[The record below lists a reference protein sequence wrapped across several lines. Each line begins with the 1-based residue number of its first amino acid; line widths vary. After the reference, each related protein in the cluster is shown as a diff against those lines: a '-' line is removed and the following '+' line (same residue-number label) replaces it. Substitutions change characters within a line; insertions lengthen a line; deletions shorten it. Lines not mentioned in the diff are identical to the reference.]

1 MNTLAMVRPLNKL
14 SNTAFTAID
23 QNSNEQ
29 DMKWFV
35 AKIIFKI
42 YSEGARASQFDE
54 HLRLISAAGFDEAF
68 LKARILGI
76 SEEETLLTDRNKTL
90 KWEFINVSEIIPMN
104 KLEDGIELY
113 SRIHE
118 TEEART
124 YINFIHQKAI
134 AIRLNECAY

>member
-1 MNTLAMVRPLNKL
+1 MNWYISKIVFSIENKQ
-14 SNTAFTAID
+14 A
-23 QNSNEQ
+23 
-29 DMKWFV
+29 
-35 AKIIFKI
+35 AK
-42 YSEGARASQFDE
+42 SQFDE
-54 HLRLISAAGFDEAF
+54 QLRLVSADSTEEAF
-68 LKARILGI
+68 MKARAIGLN
-76 SEEETLLTDRNKTL
+76 EEEIFFNSNQNEV

-134 AIRLNECAY
+134 AIRLNEFAY